1 MLLQDRLQAHMGMSL
16 KLLTELAAGRF
27 RWQMCVFAVLYKY
40 FQKMT
45 KLSSDVSLSVF
56 FHNLTLGQTSWEPN
70 LQSMTMVLTQSRH
83 KV

>member
-1 MLLQDRLQAHMGMSL
+1 MGTSW

-27 RWQMCVFAVLYKY
+27 RWQEMCVFAVLCKY

-45 KLSSDVSLSVF
+45 KLSTDVSLSVF
-56 FHNLTLGQTSWEPN
+56 FHNLALGQTSWEPN